1 MFFVP
6 NGHFTPKHYRTTR
19 FFGTKRRFLSLCIKI
34 QTMRTLFLGL
44 HIIAGSA
51 ALISGMI
58 AILAGK
64 KRGVHT
70 GSGITY
76 YYAML
81 LTAISAVV
89 LATIRWNPFL
99 LSIGIF
105 SFYMVHGGR
114 MAMRQLRR
122 KDTYQPQLKDRLVP
136 VAGISTGIAMVL
148 FPLWQFYSG
157 ASGLAPVLPV
167 FGSILLGFAIR
178 DVLITTNPKN
188 YTPHNKLWLRMHIA
202 GMGGG
207 YISTV
212 TAFLVVNITL
222 SPAWVVWLAPTVVGS
237 VFITLAIRKTHNA

>member
-1 MFFVP
+1 VQKTSF
-6 NGHFTPKHYRTTR
+6 
-19 FFGTKRRFLSLCIKI
+19 RRFASKNKM
-34 QTMRTLFLGL
+34 MRTLFLGL

-64 KRGVHT
+64 KRGIHT
-70 GSGITY
+70 SSGITY

-89 LATIRWNPFL
+89 LATMRWNPFL

-114 MAMRQLRR
+114 MAMIHFRR
-122 KDTYQPQLKDRLVP
+122 KTPYSPQLHDRLIP
-136 VAGISTGIAMVL
+136 IAGLLTAIVMVL
-148 FPLWQFYSG
+148 FPVWQHYSYF
-157 ASGLAPVLPV
+157 SSLSPVLPV
-167 FGSILLGFAIR
+167 FGGILLGFAIR
-178 DVLITTNPKN
+178 DLRITANPKN

-212 TAFLVVNITL
+212 TAFLVVNITF

-237 VFITLAIRKTHNA
+237 VLISLAIRKTHSSRTT